1 MPAGEVLRWFPVRLV
16 FEMGQKEG
24 RGQNSECPS
33 RGHLGSVGLGA
44 GLSLGGVNCG
54 GHSWRCCREIR
65 KECRVWGQ
73 FAGVGEISGMNQKKK
88 SINV

>member
-24 RGQNSECPS
+24 WGQNSECPS
-33 RGHLGSVGLGA
+33 RGHLGSVDLGA

-65 KECRVWGQ
+65 KEWCVWGQ
-73 FAGVGEISGMNQKKK
+73 LGGLEENSGRNQKKK
-88 SINV
+88 SISI